1 MNDKNKSQTSYDN
14 SEMQEFEKTDFSDNA
29 DLLSK
34 PSKKNHKIIITA
46 IIMFLVGIAVILGVT
61 VINPPVEVTSNYSLN
76 KFTKTLTI
84 LSDDYFYSDYKK
96 FGGSNPSDKVKNV
109 IINNGVTKIDRYAF
123 CDYTH
128 LTNITIPNSVTYI
141 GKSAFY
147 GCTSLTSITIPNSV
161 TEIGEYAFCC
171 TSLTSITIPDSVT
184 HIDKATFCYCTSLT
198 SIIIPDSVTQIGE
211 VAFTYCPN
219 LTSITI
225 PKSVTK
231 IAWNAFWDWTNEQ
244 TIYIQGRSSAPD
256 TWEKDWN
263 KDCNAKIVWDA

>member
-46 IIMFLVGIAVILGVT
+46 VIMFLVGIAVILGVT

-147 GCTSLTSITIPNSV
+147 GCTSLTSITIP
-161 TEIGEYAFCC
+161 
-171 TSLTSITIPDSVT
+171 DSVT